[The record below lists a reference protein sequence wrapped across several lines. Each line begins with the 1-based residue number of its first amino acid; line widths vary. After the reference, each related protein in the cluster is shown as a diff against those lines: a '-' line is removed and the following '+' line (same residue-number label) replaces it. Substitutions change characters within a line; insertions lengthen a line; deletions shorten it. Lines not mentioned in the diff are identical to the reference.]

1 MSDELDEI
9 RKRKMKELMRR
20 MSETEESEPQE
31 KAPDKPLDLDDGTL
45 PQAIAKYSPLVVD
58 CWAPWCGPCRMVSPI
73 VERLAKKYAGKMV
86 FGELNVDRNQQTAAK
101 YQIMSIPALLVF
113 KGGKHVDTIIGAMPQ
128 QALEKR
134 LAKYL

>member
-1 MSDELDEI
+1 MGDELDEI

-73 VERLAKKYAGKMV
+73 VERLAKKYTGKMV